1 MKLILAIVSNDDSGA
16 VSSALTRGG
25 FSVTKL
31 ATTGGFLMAGNTTFI
46 SGVEDEKVDEVIG
59 IIAKHSRRRTQV
71 VPSTSTMDVGMYSSF
86 PVEVTVGGST
96 IFVLNVDGFLKFYC
110 CLMVWRLWRLSTG
123 GFRGRF
129 RAAGCRILFFY
140 RVKRGLA
147 NAHWRRFWPARRS
160 AHAKTAI

>member
-46 SGVEDEKVDEVIG
+46 SEDEKVDEVIG

-96 IFVLNVDGFLKFYC
+96 IFVLNVD
-110 CLMVWRLWRLSTG
+110 
-123 GFRGRF
+123 RF
-129 RAAGCRILFFY
+129 EK
-140 RVKRGLA
+140 V
-147 NAHWRRFWPARRS
+147 
-160 AHAKTAI
+160 